1 MVKNILTFLLFI
13 CFVGGVTSSWGQT
26 TVKSV
31 TQMDSQ
37 INSAGEE
44 ILPMLSQTGDSLF
57 FARIFH
63 EDNDGGLYSGSDIW
77 MSTYDHSQKTW
88 SAASNRLNGWNDKR
102 NNFIVGT
109 RSNEELLYL
118 NHPKSPEKGIQ
129 FVKKVNGKWSDPQTL
144 DIPGIPNTGYQGLHV
159 SPDYEVILIAMRAEN
174 SLGEEDLFVVLKNS
188 KGKWDKPI
196 NLGSTINTT
205 ASEISPFL
213 SKDKKTLYFASK
225 GLGGY
230 GDMDIF
236 MAERLYNSWTVWSK
250 PKNLGDK
257 INSEKFDG
265 YYSQYGDSIA
275 FFSSNRAGEL
285 ADLYAVSLG
294 KVEAPKARVM
304 QVTDANTISQRNY
317 LEQKAIKS
325 LFGFNILPSIEIK
338 ANASIAEN
346 NVARELI
353 YFLAN
358 KFQENPEVKL
368 GIKVNV
374 LQSMGTEKMVLE
386 ASEIASFIA
395 AEMQKNGISAS
406 RIQYEGVTIASQ
418 DPSNEIAF
426 QVRFSFFK

>member
-1 MVKNILTFLLFI
+1 MVKNISIFILSIFLA
-13 CFVGGVTSSWGQT
+13 GGFNMAVSQT
-26 TVKSV
+26 IVKSV
-31 TQMDSQ
+31 TQMDNK
-37 INSAGEE
+37 INSEAEE

-63 EDNDGGLYSGSDIW
+63 EDNKGGLYSGSDIW
-77 MSTYDHSQKTW
+77 MSIYDASKKTW
-88 SAASNRLNGWNDKR
+88 LPSSNQLNGWNDKR

-109 RSNEELLYL
+109 RSSQELLYL

-129 FVKKVNGKWSDPQTL
+129 FVKKVNGSWTEPETL
-144 DIPGIPNTGYQGLHV
+144 NIPGIPSTGYQGLFV
-159 SPDYEVILIAMRAEN
+159 SPDYEVVLIAMRADN
-174 SLGEEDLFVVLKNS
+174 SLGEEDLYVVLKNS
-188 KGKWDKPI
+188 TGKWDEPV
-196 NLGSTINTT
+196 NLGSTINTS

-225 GLGGY
+225 GHGGF

-250 PKNLGDK
+250 PKNMGDK
-257 INSEKFDG
+257 INSEAFDG
-265 YYSQYGDSIA
+265 YYSQYGDSLA
-275 FFSSNRAGEL
+275 FFSSNRTGEL
-285 ADLYAVSLG
+285 ADIYEVSLG
-294 KVEAPKARVM
+294 QVEAQKARVM

-317 LEQKAIKS
+317 LAQKDIKN

-338 ANASIAEN
+338 SNGSITEN
-346 NVARELI
+346 TVARELI

-358 KFQENPEVKL
+358 KFQENPEVKM
-368 GIKVNV
+368 GIKINV
-374 LQSMGTEKMVLE
+374 LQSMSTEKMVVE

-395 AEMQKNGISAS
+395 AELQKNGISSS

-418 DPSNEIAF
+418 DPSNEVAF